1 MRYYKPRHI
10 ILGTT
15 APTGSGAAVFISD
28 QIIWANKNRV
38 ARYLDIE
45 PKNVRK
51 ETAITSETAGV
62 VILTPSSPT
71 NDTTYSF
78 TLVQLNPNATGTQA
92 ERVERVISVTT
103 PATGTVTATTIVTQ
117 FNTEYF
123 SLASNPFNVAV
134 TTGATLTLTA
144 SAGYPIL
151 WGSVYSSGGTV
162 AVNNSVAGIDTRG
175 LAADLERLGAPSSL
189 VTGTAYTLYAIV
201 NNEHIGQNNMMRV
214 NQPENV
220 YIWMDEAASGYSTWV
235 TDMDAILD
243 GSNETEI
250 LQLL

>member
-15 APTGSGAAVFISD
+15 APTGSGAAVFIED
-28 QIIWANKNRV
+28 QIIWADKNRV

-45 PKNVRK
+45 PKNLRK
-51 ETAITSETAGV
+51 ETAILTETAGV
-62 VILTPSSPT
+62 VILTPSAVV
-71 NDTTYSF
+71 NDTIYSF
-78 TLVQLNPNATGTQA
+78 SLTQLNPNATGTEA
-92 ERVERVISVTT
+92 ERITTVISVTT
-103 PATGTVTATTIVTQ
+103 PATGVVSATTVNQQ
-117 FNTEYF
+117 FLDEYF
-123 SLASNPFNVAV
+123 DVTSNPFHVTAV
-134 TTGATLTLTA
+134 GGATLTLTA
-144 SAGYPIL
+144 EADYPIL
-151 WGSVYSSGGTV
+151 FGAVYNSGGLV

-175 LAADLERLGAPSSL
+175 LAADLIRLGAPSTL

-220 YIWMDEAASGYSTWV
+220 YIWMDEDAAGYGTWI